1 MKTPLLLFTL
11 TMYSCSPALV
21 NFSEDEKFIEI
32 VDVPGPKNEL
42 YLKANNW
49 MIETFK
55 DAESVIQHSDKEDGV
70 IIGKYLMHGGLT
82 PGIYGTTVDTRVYAI
97 IDIRVKDDRVRL
109 EIKPMDWY
117 YDSSGMT
124 VYQFSKQDAI
134 AAINRLSDSFY
145 KGITKE
151 TIEF

>member
-1 MKTPLLLFTL
+1 MKKLLLL
-11 TMYSCSPALV
+11 SALLMYSCSPTLV
-21 NFSEDEKFIEI
+21 KFSEDEKFIEI

-42 YLKANNW
+42 FLKANNW
-49 MIETFK
+49 MIETFNS
-55 DAESVIQHSDKEDGV
+55 AESVIQHSDKEEGV
-70 IIGKYLMHGGLT
+70 IIGKYLMYGGVS

-109 EIKPMDWY
+109 EVKPQDWY

-124 VYQFSKQDAI
+124 VYQFSKQDAV

-145 KGITKE
+145 KGISKE